1 MRPQDS
7 IGSGRRE
14 SRCLSY
20 GLPRWIGLFLWVQWT
35 TLGVA
40 FGEPV
45 ELVSSDTLARSVG
58 MPMVLRWNPEVSR
71 LTASVRRVALSRVLG
86 RLAKTTGWRILV
98 EPGTQR
104 AVDVAFTNLPPA
116 VALPRIMG
124 EFSFSFANTEKGER
138 ELRIYRSSVDAATR
152 AIDPIDD
159 EEFQARPGPI
169 PNEWIVRLKPGSK
182 LTPEELAK
190 RLKARL
196 VGRMDDLRT
205 FRLRFG
211 STDDASS
218 ARGTLLADPDVAGL
232 ENNIRLPIPE
242 PGVLGGPPSESV
254 TLRPRAGGGDQVVVA
269 LIDTAVQ
276 PLNSTMESLLLGRVS
291 VANGTPLTDGAPTH
305 GTVMAQDILQG
316 VGRTDN
322 GGDGTRVRIL
332 PVDVYG
338 GEASTTTWNVVR
350 GLQAAASRGATV
362 FNLSLGGAEDSP
374 VLDEAIASIRAQ
386 GGLVLAATG
395 NTPGV
400 GLTYPSASP
409 GALGVT
415 AVDST
420 GVPAGYANTGPQARL
435 AGPGTTLI
443 QFGGQNWVT
452 QGTSGATAWVSGLA
466 AGWMSQSG
474 STASQAGQWLQ
485 SAVPFK
491 PPSGR

>member
-1 MRPQDS
+1 MRQHDS
-7 IGSGRRE
+7 IGSK
-14 SRCLSY
+14 
-20 GLPRWIGLFLWVQWT
+20 PRKSPIALDALTGSIGLLLLVS
-35 TLGVA
+35 LIACGVA
-40 FGEPV
+40 CCDAADLEP
-45 ELVSSDTLARSVG
+45 SDKATRPTAV
-58 MPMVLRWNPEVSR
+58 PIVLRWNTQSSR
-71 LTASVRRVALSRVLG
+71 LTASVRRVALGRVLG
-86 RLAKTTGWRILV
+86 RLAKTTGWQIFV
-98 EPGTQR
+98 EPETHR
-104 AVDVAFTNLPPA
+104 SVDVAFTNLAPA
-116 VALPRIMG
+116 EALPRILG
-124 EFSFSFANTEKGER
+124 EFSFSFAPTERGGK
-138 ELRIYRSSVDAATR
+138 ELRIYRTSADAATS
-152 AIDPIDD
+152 AIDPLDD
-159 EEFQARPGPI
+159 DEFQARPGPI

-182 LTPEELAK
+182 LSPEALAK

-205 FRLRFG
+205 FRLRFD
-211 STDDASS
+211 SPDDASS
-218 ARGTLLADPDVAGL
+218 ARGTLLADPEIAAL

-242 PGVLGGPPSESV
+242 PGVSGGPPSESV

-269 LIDTAVQ
+269 LIDTSVQ
-276 PLNSTMESLLLGRVS
+276 SLNSNMESLLLGRVS
-291 VANGTPLTDGAPTH
+291 VAVGSPVADGAPTH

-316 VGRTDN
+316 VGRADS
-322 GGDGTRVRIL
+322 GVDGTRVRIL

-338 GEASTTTWNVVR
+338 GEVSTTTWNVVR
-350 GLQAAASRGATV
+350 GLEAAAARGATV

-374 VLDEAIASIRAQ
+374 LLDEVIASIRAQ

-395 NTPGV
+395 NTPGI

-474 STASQAGQWLQ
+474 ASASQAGQWLQ
-485 SAVPFK
+485 TAVPFK
-491 PPSGR
+491 PPAGR

>member
-1 MRPQDS
+1 MRQRDS
-7 IGSGRRE
+7 IGQMPRNCRFVADALGRSIGCFLLVCFFSGGIASVDAE
-14 SRCLSY
+14 
-20 GLPRWIGLFLWVQWT
+20 
-35 TLGVA
+35 
-40 FGEPV
+40 
-45 ELVSSDTLARSVG
+45 ELVSTNTMATPIAL
-58 MPMVLRWNPEVSR
+58 PIVLRWNADSSR
-71 LTASVRRVALSRVLG
+71 LTASIRKVGLSRVLG
-86 RLAKTTGWRILV
+86 RLARTTGWKIRV
-98 EPGTQR
+98 EPATYR
-104 AVDVAFTNLPPA
+104 SVDVAFTNLSPA
-116 VALPRIMG
+116 VALPRILG
-124 EFSFSFANTEKGER
+124 EFSFSFASTEKGGK
-138 ELRIYRSSVDAATR
+138 ELRIYRSSADAATK

-159 EEFQARPGPI
+159 EEFQARPGAI
-169 PNEWIVRLKPGSK
+169 PNEWIVRLRPGSK
-182 LTPEELAK
+182 LSPEELAK
-190 RLKARL
+190 RLNARV

-205 FRLRFG
+205 FRLRFD
-211 STDDASS
+211 SADDASS
-218 ARGTLLADPDVAGL
+218 ARGTLLADPEVAGL

-242 PGVLGGPPSESV
+242 PGVSGGPPSESV
-254 TLRPRAGGGDQVVVA
+254 TLRPRTSGGDQVVVA
-269 LIDTAVQ
+269 LIDTSVQ
-276 PLNSTMESLLLGRVS
+276 SLSSSMESLLLGRVS
-291 VANGTPLTDGAPTH
+291 VADGSPVADGVPTH

-316 VGRTDN
+316 VGRTDT

-338 GEASTTTWNVVR
+338 SEVSTTTWNVVR
-350 GLQAAASRGATV
+350 GLEAAAARGATV

-374 VLDEAIASIRAQ
+374 LLDEAIASIRAQ

-420 GVPAGYANTGPQARL
+420 GIPAGYANTGPQARL

-474 STASQAGQWLQ
+474 ATASQAGQWLQ
-485 SAVPFK
+485 TAVPFK
-491 PPSGR
+491 PPAGR